1 MLDIQKLIYE
11 KLTTLGYT
19 VYDYVVEDA
28 AFPYV
33 RIGPT
38 DSSNNNTK
46 TTRGKKIKQY
56 IDVFS
61 NYKGTKEVKE
71 ITSDIVNELDGLS
84 ADGYTFTLDYT
95 TVIQEE
101 YKPLGGTNK
110 GIIFHSVII
119 FEIKSY

>member
-28 AFPYV
+28 VFPYV

>member
-11 KLTTLGYT
+11 KLTALGYT

-28 AFPYV
+28 AFPHIRLGV
-33 RIGPT
+33 T
-38 DSSNNNTK
+38 DGSNNNTK
-46 TTRGKKIKQY
+46 NTKGKKIKQY

-61 NYKGTKEVKE
+61 SYRGTKEVKE
-71 ITSDIVNELDGLS
+71 ITSKIVDVLDGLS
-84 ADGYTFTLDYT
+84 ADGYTFTLDYA

-110 GIIFHSVII
+110 GTIFHSVII